1 MKKILKWIGIGI
13 CVLVVV
19 LLVGLTLFGGAM
31 VKAAVNGFGPVL
43 LGVPV
48 SVEKATFR
56 PLSGKIKL
64 TKLHVGNPKDFKTPA
79 LFDLDDVEISLNPRS
94 LFSNTIVFH
103 KVTVLAPHITYEV
116 SLLGS
121 NIGALEKQLG
131 GDAKKSDK
139 KVIIEEL
146 TVTDAQV
153 NVSITA
159 AGGHAMPV
167 KIGKIE
173 VKDVGKEQGGVTFAD
188 AVMII
193 MGTITGNIENAAKGT
208 GGLVGSGA
216 SAVESGAKAVGGV
229 LTNGASS
236 VISGVGNLL
245 GGEKKADEKK

>member
-1 MKKILKWIGIGI
+1 
-13 CVLVVV
+13 
-19 LLVGLTLFGGAM
+19 
-31 VKAAVNGFGPVL
+31 VNGFGPVL

-103 KVTVLAPHITYEV
+103 KVIVVAPHITYEV
-116 SLLGS
+116 SLTGS

-131 GDAKKSDK
+131 GTKKSGK

-146 TVTDAQV
+146 NVTDAQV
-153 NVSITA
+153 NVSVTG

-167 KIGKIE
+167 KVGKIE

-188 AVMII
+188 AVVII
-193 MGTITGNIENAAKGT
+193 VGTITGNIENAAKGT
-208 GGLVGSGA
+208 AGLVGSGA
-216 SAVESGAKAVGGV
+216 GAVGSGAKAVEGV

-236 VISGVGNLL
+236 IISGVGSLL
-245 GGEKKADEKK
+245 GGDKKADEKKADEKK

>member
-1 MKKILKWIGIGI
+1 MKKALKRIGIGI
-13 CVLVVV
+13 CVLLVL
-19 LLVGLTLFGGAM
+19 LLVGVSLFGGAM
-31 VKAAVNGFGPVL
+31 VKAAVNGLGPVV

-48 SVEKATFR
+48 TLEKATFR
-56 PLSGKIKL
+56 PLSGKIRL

-94 LFSNTIVFH
+94 LFSNTIVLH
-103 KVTVLAPHITYEV
+103 KVNVVAPHITYEV

-131 GDAKKSDK
+131 GAKKPEEKGGK

-159 AGGHAMPV
+159 AGGHAVPV

-188 AVMII
+188 ATLII
-193 MGTITGNIENAAKGT
+193 VSTIIGNIDNAAKGT

-216 SAVESGAKAVGGV
+216 SAVGGV

-236 VISGVGNLL
+236 IISGVGSLL
-245 GGEKKADEKK
+245 GGGEKKTGEKK